1 MNTQSRNS
9 TLLTIRAIA
18 DRTAKPTRN
27 PSQAERG
34 LILRCER
41 AGVPVPPAGKT
52 VSVADVDKAM
62 TAAGLSTRD
71 RLTIKSAMPQAGM
84 PHR

>member
-1 MNTQSRNS
+1 MS
-9 TLLTIRAIA
+9 TLLTISAIA
-18 DRTAKPTRN
+18 DRTAAKPTRN

-52 VSVADVDKAM
+52 VSVADVGKAM

-71 RLTIKSAMPQAGM
+71 RMSLKAALSQAGM
-84 PHR
+84 LHR